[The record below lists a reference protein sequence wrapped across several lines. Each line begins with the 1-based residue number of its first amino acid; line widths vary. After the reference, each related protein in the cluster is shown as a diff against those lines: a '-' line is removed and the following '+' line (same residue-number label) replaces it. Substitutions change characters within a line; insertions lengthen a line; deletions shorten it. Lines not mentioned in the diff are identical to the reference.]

1 MPGYPFFYAY
11 TRAKL
16 AIELKGLFAAKAKES
31 QGERTDI
38 LQKSVK
44 SEPLNTQKE
53 LARIAGTSHDTI
65 AGTCLDGY
73 PLFLRKRYANVVF
86 TARMYKL
93 L

>member
-16 AIELKGLFAAKAKES
+16 AIELKGLFAAKAKENQVRKPES
-31 QGERTDI
+31 V
-38 LQKSVK
+38 LQISAK
-44 SEPLNTQKE
+44 QKIDTRQE